1 MSTLYR
7 NYRPEKFKDILGQN
21 HLKTSLQNEVASDSL
36 SHAYLFSGPRA
47 VGKTTMARV
56 LAKAVNCEKR
66 KKGEF
71 EPCGKCS
78 SCLSI
83 KEGKNLEV
91 IEIDAASNT
100 GVDNVRENIISF
112 ARVSPSQ
119 GNYKVFIIDEVHML
133 SISAF
138 NALLKILEEPPKYVI
153 FVLCTTELHK
163 VPKTIVS
170 RCQRFDFKKI
180 ISSEVLKKLQ
190 MIVDNEKVS
199 VDNEVLLAVAKES
212 GGHLRDAESLLGQ
225 ILSLGEKKINLE
237 TAELILPRSRAM
249 EALDFLISLSKKDSP
264 KALEIIN
271 QLIEEGVDI
280 KSFIDEII
288 IIIRKLLLNF
298 AQAGLAEKLGLD
310 YGQEIELKLI
320 DLQKNTN
327 PDLALKILTRIL
339 KASLEKN
346 QLISQLP
353 LEIAVLDLCLSQDN
367 KVINQ
372 TNEKNTKLPIENK
385 LESKQE
391 NKEEEKG
398 SIQVSA
404 LNINCQKVK
413 ELWPEFLIKIKK
425 YNHSLSFILQN
436 CQPGNLEN
444 GLLNLE
450 FKYKFHHD
458 RAQEISIKPIIE
470 ETLTEVFSSPV
481 KIKAILNEDMQLI
494 EKKVI
499 KEEKVEEKNSNEG
512 VDNILK
518 TFGGQIAS

>member
-21 HLKTSLQNEVASDSL
+21 HLKTSLQNEVASNSL

-47 VGKTTMARV
+47 VGKTTMARI
-56 LAKAVNCEKR
+56 LAKAVNCQTR
-66 KKGEF
+66 KEGDF
-71 EPCGKCS
+71 EPCGKCQ

-83 KEGKNLEV
+83 KEAKNLEV

-119 GNYKVFIIDEVHML
+119 AKFKVFIIDEVHML

-138 NALLKILEEPPKYVI
+138 NALLKIIEEPPKYVI
-153 FVLCTTELHK
+153 FILCTTELHK
-163 VPKTIVS
+163 VPGTIVS

-180 ISSEVLKKLQ
+180 ISSEIVKKLQ
-190 MIVDNEKVS
+190 MIAEKEKIS
-199 VDNEVLLAVAKES
+199 VDHKVLLAIAKES

-225 ILSLGEKKINLE
+225 ILALGEKSINLE
-237 TAELILPRSRAM
+237 TAELILPRSRSM
-249 EALDFLISLSKKDSP
+249 EALEFLNALTRKEGAKS
-264 KALEIIN
+264 LEIIN

-280 KSFIDEII
+280 KSFIDELI

-298 AQAGLAEKLGLD
+298 TQAGLAEKLGLD
-310 YGQEIELKLI
+310 LGQDIELKLI

-327 PDLALKILTRIL
+327 PETVLKILTRII
-339 KASLEKN
+339 KASHEKN
-346 QLISQLP
+346 QLLNQLP
-353 LEIAVLDLCLSQDN
+353 LEIAVLELCLVNS
-367 KVINQ
+367 
-372 TNEKNTKLPIENK
+372 
-385 LESKQE
+385 SGQE
-391 NKEEEKG
+391 NKINESTSNIGHQETSAKCVEKKEDKKNISV
-398 SIQVSA
+398 SIK
-404 LNINCQKVK
+404 NIDCQKVM

-436 CQPGNLEN
+436 CQPGDLEN

-450 FKYKFHHD
+450 FKYKFHQD
-458 RAQEISIKPIIE
+458 RAQETSIKPIIE

-481 KIKAILNEDMQLI
+481 KIKAILNEDLELI

-499 KEEKVEEKNSNEG
+499 KEDKKEKSQEL
-512 VDNILK
+512 DNIIK
-518 TFGGQIAS
+518 TFGGQIAN

>member
-56 LAKAVNCEKR
+56 LAKAVNCQTR
-66 KKGEF
+66 KKGDF
-71 EPCGKCS
+71 EPCGKCQ

-83 KEGKNLEV
+83 KESKNLEV

-100 GVDNVRENIISF
+100 GVDNVRDNIISF
-112 ARVSPSQ
+112 ARISPSQ
-119 GNYKVFIIDEVHML
+119 ANYKVFIIDEVHML

-138 NALLKILEEPPKYVI
+138 NALLKIIEEPPKYVI
-153 FVLCTTELHK
+153 FILCTTELHK
-163 VPKTIVS
+163 VPGTIIS

-180 ISSEVLKKLQ
+180 INSEIVKKLE
-190 MIVDNEKVS
+190 MIVENEKVS
-199 VDNEVLLAVAKES
+199 VDNQVLLAIAKES

-225 ILSLGEKKINLE
+225 ILSIGEKTINLE
-237 TAELILPRSRAM
+237 TAELILPRSRSM
-249 EALDFLISLSKKDSP
+249 EALEFLNSLIKKEGAKS
-264 KALEIIN
+264 LEIIN
-271 QLIEEGVDI
+271 QLVEEGVDI
-280 KSFIDEII
+280 KSFIDELI

-310 YGQEIELKLI
+310 FGQDIELKLI

-327 PDLALKILTRIL
+327 PEMVLKILTRII
-339 KASLEKN
+339 KASQERNHL
-346 QLISQLP
+346 LSQLP
-353 LEIAVLDLCLSQDN
+353 LEIAVLELCLIKD
-367 KVINQ
+367 
-372 TNEKNTKLPIENK
+372 LRH
-385 LESKQE
+385 ESKIDE
-391 NKEEEKG
+391 DLSSLAKEETGLDQEEAHKKEEKAKNLRI
-398 SIQVSA
+398 SVK
-404 LNINCQKVK
+404 NIDCQKVK
-413 ELWPEFLIKIKK
+413 ELWPEFLVKIKK

-444 GLLNLE
+444 GSLSLE

-458 RAQEISIKPIIE
+458 RAQEATIRPIIE

-481 KIKAILNEDMQLI
+481 KIKAILNEDMEMI
-494 EKKVI
+494 EKKII
-499 KEEKVEEKNSNEG
+499 KAEKTEKTEEL
-512 VDNILK
+512 DNIIK